1 MSALQPADKLTMLE
15 DVFRV
20 ENDVVFV
27 NQGWST
33 RDKDFGF
40 ISTWALVGHCK
51 FAGFL
56 LADVLTILGSRA
68 PSDHD
73 LEGTL
78 RDRSIIIKVEN
89 CELSICP
96 RYGELAVQ

>member
-1 MSALQPADKLTMLE
+1 MGIRQCGDDKLTMLE

-33 RDKDFGF
+33 RDKDFGL
-40 ISTWALVGHCK
+40 ISTRALVGYCK

-56 LADVLTILGSRA
+56 LACCLTILGSRA

-78 RDRSIIIKVEN
+78 
-89 CELSICP
+89 
-96 RYGELAVQ
+96 